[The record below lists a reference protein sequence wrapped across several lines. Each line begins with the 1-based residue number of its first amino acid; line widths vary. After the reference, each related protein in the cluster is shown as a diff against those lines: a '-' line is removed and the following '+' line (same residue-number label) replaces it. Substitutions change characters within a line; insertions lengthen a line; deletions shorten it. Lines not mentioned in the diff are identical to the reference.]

1 MIEKV
6 FVDTGALV
14 ARYLK
19 KDGLHAKAVALWLKI
34 EKAPI
39 QCIISPL
46 IIHEVAT
53 LLSRRANPLFAAEKI
68 RSIYLSSRFR
78 VLRGDSDLEIES
90 LKIME
95 KYADLPLSYADAFS
109 IAIMREYN
117 IKRVFT
123 FDEDFT
129 VVGFTPF
136 R

>member
-6 FVDTGALV
+6 FVDTGALI

-19 KDGLHAKAVALWLKI
+19 KDGLHSKAVALWLKV

-78 VLRGDSDLEIES
+78 ILRGDSDLEIEA

>member
-6 FVDTGALV
+6 FVDTGALI

-19 KDGLHAKAVALWLKI
+19 KDNLHSKAVGLWLKI
-34 EKAPI
+34 EKAPV

-78 VLRGDSDLEIES
+78 ILRGDSDLEIEA

-95 KYADLPLSYADAFS
+95 KYADRKS
-109 IAIMREYN
+109 
-117 IKRVFT
+117 
-123 FDEDFT
+123 
-129 VVGFTPF
+129 VV
-136 R
+136 